1 MRFFKK
7 IRDALYSVLEGISLE
22 ELQDIK
28 CLLFL
33 FSTALVALAILPVLY
48 AALKI
53 IYWMIKGVTATIA
66 AALFLGEYLVA
77 IL

>member
-1 MRFFKK
+1 MKFLKK
-7 IRDALYSVLEGISLE
+7 IRDALYSVLEDISLE

-48 AALKI
+48 FALKI
-53 IYWMIKGVTATIA
+53 IYWMIKGASAAIA

-77 IL
+77 LL